1 MIKGKTKS
9 GFKFKIDET
18 KLNDYRFMKDLSKME
33 ENPLRFPAVLEKLL
47 GEEQEE
53 ALLEHLEDENG
64 HVDAE
69 KVAEELAEI
78 LSSGKE
84 TKNS

>member
-53 ALLEHLEDENG
+53 ALLKHLEDEDG
-64 HVDAE
+64 RVDTE
-69 KVAEELAEI
+69 KVGDELAEI

-84 TKNS
+84 VKN